1 MARYYLVFSKT
12 GYAVY
17 TSHLDMQRFFKR
29 AFARAGIELA
39 FSNGFNPHPKMS
51 FAQPLSLGYSSQSE
65 YLEFQTKQMLPAEKI
80 KSSLQAVMPAGMDVL
95 ACVQLP
101 DSGKSLASMCKAASY
116 KIFIRWDEEEM
127 GIRAN
132 RFDMRGFLD
141 QKEILVQKR
150 MKKKKELKE
159 VDIKGKIRE
168 IEWAVQDNIMIMLTE
183 LDAGSDSNLSPDLL
197 IQAIGRYA
205 GVEIPPENV
214 EISRTS
220 LFLEGLEK

>member
-1 MARYYLVFSKT
+1 MARYYLIFSKS

-29 AFARAGIELA
+29 AFARAQIELA

-65 YLEFQTKQMLPAEKI
+65 YLEFQTKDELPAEEI
-80 KSSLQAVMPAGMDVL
+80 KSRLCGVMPEGIGVLDVR
-95 ACVQLP
+95 CLP
-101 DSGKSLASMCKAASY
+101 DSGKSLAAMCTAASY
-116 KIFIRWDEEEM
+116 RIFVRWDREEM
-127 GIRAN
+127 GCSADH
-132 RFDMRGFLD
+132 FDMRGFLR
-141 QKEILVQKR
+141 QEKILVLKR
-150 MKKKKELKE
+150 MKKKKEPQE
-159 VDIKGKIRE
+159 VDIRGKIRE
-168 IEWAVQDNIMIMLTE
+168 IEWAVQDNILIMSTV

-214 EISRTS
+214 EITRVSMT
-220 LFLEGLEK
+220 LDGLE